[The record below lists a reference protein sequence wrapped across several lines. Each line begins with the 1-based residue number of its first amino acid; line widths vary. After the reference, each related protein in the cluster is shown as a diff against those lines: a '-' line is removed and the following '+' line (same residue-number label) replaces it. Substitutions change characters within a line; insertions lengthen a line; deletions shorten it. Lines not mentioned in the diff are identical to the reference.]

1 MSTAARVLRGLHRA
15 EDLLLALLLGGL
27 LALALAQIGLRV
39 FFSSGIEWAEPV
51 ERMGVLWLAL
61 MGALGATRERRHI
74 AIDALPRLLPPKLHR
89 AAWALTQLATA
100 GICVV
105 LAWTGWGMLEME
117 REAPTLFVA
126 GISSWIPM
134 IVFPAGFALMALRF
148 VVAAF
153 GEPPEAGHVDA
164 HVQADD
170 EVTP

>member
-1 MSTAARVLRGLHRA
+1 MSTAARVLRALHRA
-15 EDLLLALLLGGL
+15 EDLLLASLLGAL
-27 LALALAQIGLRV
+27 LALALAQIGLRL
-39 FFSSGIEWAEPV
+39 FFASGLEWAEPV

-89 AAWALTQLATA
+89 AAWAFTQLATA
-100 GICVV
+100 AICAT

-153 GEPPEAGHVDA
+153 GEPPEPGHVDA
-164 HVQADD
+164 HVLADH
-170 EVTP
+170 EAVP